1 MRNRTRVVSKADA
14 VMDPWGFNQELGL
27 KAGIWSVND
36 PYTKC
41 GHRPA
46 WSRKF
51 DLSLCVK
58 HLSIV
63 LLMKRAL
70 GEKNRHIRPGKEKTK
85 WIEFIEN
92 VIASQENP
100 RVSRWS
106 NRFQPMC
113 VTYQYYK
120 INNDSLPKLLPFS
133 SSPPCSLHHYF
144 PATQVSSFPGGS
156 VVKNLPDNAGDAG
169 EVGSISGSGRSPGVV
184 NGNPLQYSCLGNP
197 MDRGGFWAIVHRVTE
212 VSDMTEWLNKN
223 NKT

>member
-14 VMDPWGFNQELGL
+14 VMDPWGFNPELGL
-27 KAGIWSVND
+27 KAGIWGVND
-36 PYTKC
+36 PYTRC

-70 GEKNRHIRPGKEKTK
+70 GKINCHIRLAKEKTK

-120 INNDSLPKLLPFS
+120 INNDSLPRLLPIS
-133 SSPPCSLHHYF
+133 PSPPCSLHHYF
-144 PATQVSSFPGGS
+144 PSNTGAR
-156 VVKNLPDNAGDAG
+156 LPRWL
-169 EVGSISGSGRSPGVV
+169 SGRESACQCRRCRRCGFHLWVRKIPWSRKWQPTPIFLPGKSHGQRRLLGYSP
-184 NGNPLQYSCLGNP
+184 
-197 MDRGGFWAIVHRVTE
+197 
-212 VSDMTEWLNKN
+212 
-223 NKT
+223 